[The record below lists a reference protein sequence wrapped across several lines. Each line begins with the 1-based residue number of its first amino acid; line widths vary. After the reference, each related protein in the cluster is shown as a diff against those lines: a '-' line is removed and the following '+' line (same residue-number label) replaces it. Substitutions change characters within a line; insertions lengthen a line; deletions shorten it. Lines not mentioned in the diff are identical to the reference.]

1 MRADYARI
9 HEETLTT
16 SLQIVSFFKT
26 FEEIECDF
34 RLFSSYGGEVEEKEN
49 SV

>member
-1 MRADYARI
+1 MRAEYAI
-9 HEETLTT
+9 NHEETLAT

-26 FEEIECDF
+26 FEEIEGDSLIHIWG
-34 RLFSSYGGEVEEKEN
+34 RGGGD